1 MAKQTINP
9 GTAPTGAGGDTFR
22 SGSAK
27 LQANDD
33 ELYAALG
40 ATAQGVLPVQPSLTK
55 SNDWQAPQKIK
66 SPYPSL
72 QLESAIGDYGTLIET
87 SGAYPSVYVRPKAT
101 MSSSTGQIAG
111 FGFPAKTGSHTIACT
126 SDLANMLVK
135 GNYGIGARST
145 DGVLGSTNLNSL
157 PNNIGFEARI
167 QNQLVNGTTAN
178 NYPVNNSYG
187 ALIRYDSDTHGFQ
200 QIYLAGGTRVFAR
213 TKSSDTFG
221 AWVEFRTS
229 GNTTVDA
236 NGFIKN
242 ASPIVKLFSDKIEL
256 NDEAKQ
262 QSITFERLDTGDYL
276 IKGSSGFAQEGW
288 YIETPKDANGNVL
301 FSVIYTTLENGDIS
315 VKTYKKKFD
324 FETVSIVADLDNP
337 VDITE
342 NRWIDLR
349 LQELPQPE
357 IEVTDDPEQ

>member
-33 ELYAALG
+33 ELYTQLG
-40 ATAQGVLPVQPSLTK
+40 ATAQGVLPAALPVNKGGTGATTAAAARNNLGLGTAATASLTT
-55 SNDWQAPQKIK
+55 SVIDQ
-66 SPYPSL
+66 
-72 QLESAIGDYGTLIET
+72 T
-87 SGAYPSVYVRPKAT
+87 SGRVMRVGDFGLGISLAAGGQHLDDLFNKTGVAFYFQE
-101 MSSSTGQIAG
+101 SSSEGIPSRGYPQAASWGPILNLVGGFGGVQIHPVAGSGGVNFYIRTRNGQIINPWMRLLHSRNA
-111 FGFPAKTGSHTIACT
+111 
-126 SDLANMLVK
+126 
-135 GNYGIGARST
+135 
-145 DGVLGSTNLNSL
+145 
-157 PNNIGFEARI
+157 
-167 QNQLVNGTTAN
+167 TT
-178 NYPVNNSYG
+178 
-187 ALIRYDSDTHGFQ
+187 
-200 QIYLAGGTRVFAR
+200 
-213 TKSSDTFG
+213 
-221 AWVEFRTS
+221 
-229 GNTTVDA
+229 DA
-236 NGFIKN
+236 NGFIKA
-242 ASPIVKLFSDKIEL
+242 ASPIVKLFADKIEL
-256 NDEAKQ
+256 NDEAGQ
-262 QSITFERLDTGDYL
+262 QGIVFEKLEVGDYL

-342 NRWIDLR
+342 GRWIDLR

-357 IEVTDDPEQ
+357 PEETETITPSDFQPTGLAEAVAIAMESYNDTEQ

>member
-1 MAKQTINP
+1 MAKQTINL

-33 ELYAALG
+33 EIYNYLGDGVNLNKLGTAASKDAGTGAGNVMEVGAFGLG
-40 ATAQGVLPVQPSLTK
+40 GDAPIASINNIKNNGFYNNRDPI
-55 SNDWQAPQKIK
+55 SNSYQWGN
-66 SPYPSL
+66 Y
-72 QLESAIGDYGTLIET
+72 IEV
-87 SGAYPSVYVRPKAT
+87 SGGGGG
-101 MSSSTGQIAG
+101 GQIY
-111 FGFPAKTGSHTIACT
+111 FGAVES
-126 SDLANMLVK
+126 
-135 GNYGIGARST
+135 
-145 DGVLGSTNLNSL
+145 NL
-157 PNNIGFEARI
+157 
-167 QNQLVNGTTAN
+167 
-178 NYPVNNSYG
+178 
-187 ALIRYDSDTHGFQ
+187 
-200 QIYLAGGTRVFAR
+200 IYAR
-213 TKSSDTFG
+213 TRWGESWAPMRLLLHT
-221 AWVEFRTS
+221 
-229 GNTTVDA
+229 GNTATDA
-236 NGFIKN
+236 NGFIKA
-242 ASPIVKLFSDKIEL
+242 ASPIVKLFADKIEI

-262 QSITFERLDTGDYL
+262 QDISFEKLGVGDYL

-301 FSVIYTTLENGDIS
+301 FSVIYHTLENGDIS

-357 IEVTDDPEQ
+357 IEESESVATPEFQPTGLTEAVATVMESYHDPEQ